1 MVKDQKINPD
11 GQATMIKRSECTCAY
26 HHTPGML
33 HFVAC
38 CYDDE
43 PPMDDNPEV
52 IWLGPKCEN
61 HEREGRTWSTEPH
74 DCPDCDEKA
83 VKYIRAPI
91 ANGH

>member
-1 MVKDQKINPD
+1 
-11 GQATMIKRSECTCAY
+11 
-26 HHTPGML
+26 
-33 HFVAC
+33 
-38 CYDDE
+38 
-43 PPMDDNPEV
+43 MDDDPDV

-91 ANGH
+91 ANGPTTADL